1 MTGHPGPDR
10 SAGGA
15 GAARPRERVVL
26 AHRRGA
32 RTVRTRVEVQEQT
45 EVGDAMI
52 RALVRAQLGLAV
64 RFAAAV
70 LLVVAAIPL
79 VLVTLPSLAD
89 ASVFGVRLSWVL
101 LGVAAYPALYLAGRL
116 YIRLAERTE
125 QEFVDLADD

>member
-1 MTGHPGPDR
+1 MTAHPDGPSR
-10 SAGGA
+10 Q
-15 GAARPRERVVL
+15 REKVVL

-45 EVGDAMI
+45 GVGDAMI

-70 LLVVAAIPL
+70 VLVVAAIPL
-79 VLVTLPSLAD
+79 LLWALPPLAD
-89 ASVFGVRLSWVL
+89 ATLFGVRVSWL
-101 LGVAAYPALYLAGRL
+101 ALAVAAYPALYLVGRIH
-116 YIRLAERTE
+116 IRLAERIE